1 VAVHHPR
8 VSPGF
13 PGKRP
18 GCPRTPRSPYPVP
31 QSPTPAHFGPPNA
44 APPARRGRHG
54 RGGQGGR
61 QGGTREIPGFPGG
74 QICVQRGHPGAF
86 KDFPTEHPGGTP
98 RFSRGSPGI
107 IHSVKLGLQTGA
119 GGFRGYSG
127 GVSGVSPGCPWGVP
141 GVSPGCPWEDPGNPG
156 DTSLPRHGGGD
167 METGG
172 TGESSEEFRR
182 AHVDF
187 SEYIR
192 GCSGKAPGES
202 WEISGNAPGDTWE
215 CPGRVLGDTGE
226 IPGNRKNKKIPR
238 PGGRGAGELRLG
250 RGRRQN

>member
-1 VAVHHPR
+1 MAVHHPR

-13 PGKRP
+13 PGKQP
-18 GCPRTPRSPYPVP
+18 GCPRNPRSPYPVP
-31 QSPTPAHFGPPNA
+31 QSPTSTHCGPPNA
-44 APPARRGRHG
+44 TPPARRARHG
-54 RGGQGGR
+54 RGGHGGR

-127 GVSGVSPGCPWGVP
+127 GVP
-141 GVSPGCPWEDPGNPG
+141 GVSPGCPWEDPGNTRGIPG
-156 DTSLPRHGGGD
+156 TPPCP
-167 METGG
+167 G
-172 TGESSEEFRR
+172 TVVGTWKQVVPAESVEEFRR

-202 WEISGNAPGDTWE
+202 WEIPGNVPGDTWECPGNAPGDTWE
-215 CPGRVLGDTGE
+215 CPGRVLGDTWE
-226 IPGNRKNKKIPR
+226 CPGRVRGDTGKQKK
-238 PGGRGAGELRLG
+238 
-250 RGRRQN
+250 